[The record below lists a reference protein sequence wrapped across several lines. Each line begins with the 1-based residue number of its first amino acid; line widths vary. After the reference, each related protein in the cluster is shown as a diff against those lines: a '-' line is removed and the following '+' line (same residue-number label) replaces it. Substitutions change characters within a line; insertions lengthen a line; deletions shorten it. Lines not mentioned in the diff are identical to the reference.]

1 MLVFNLSRA
10 SVTKKSIKTL
20 TPRDLEAL
28 GIAVLRRLA
37 VPTVN
42 GDDAS
47 PETDGS
53 KSGNGRLNKKF
64 SECDLSKKIVSKTI
78 FHKNLKHKL

>member
-1 MLVFNLSRA
+1 MTILFASEIYECSKYARVLTHLFKA
-10 SVTKKSIKTL
+10 SVTKKSITTL

-47 PETDGS
+47 SETDGIR
-53 KSGNGRLNKKF
+53 KWTF
-64 SECDLSKKIVSKTI
+64 E
-78 FHKNLKHKL
+78 